1 MLLVVYDI
9 QKDSLRTQ
17 FSKFLKQF
25 GRRIQYSVFEIK
37 NSPRIIKNIQSE
49 MKSYYEQKFSQG
61 DSVLVFNIPD
71 SAEIMRFGYPVNEE
85 TDLLIF
91 GDLQS

>member
-9 QKDSLRTQ
+9 SSDRLRTR
-17 FSKFLKQF
+17 FSKFLKKF

-37 NSPRIIKNIQSE
+37 NSPRIISNIETEIKMNYEKNFGQS
-49 MKSYYEQKFSQG
+49 

-71 SAEIMRFGYPVNEE
+71 KSNILRFGYPVNEE

-91 GDLQS
+91 E

>member
-1 MLLVVYDI
+1 MYDI
-9 QKDSLRTQ
+9 QQDKLRAQ

-37 NSPRIIKNIQSE
+37 NSRRIIELIKKEIEIQFN
-49 MKSYYEQKFSQG
+49 KSFSQG
-61 DSVLVFNIPD
+61 DSVLIHDIPD
-71 SAEIMRFGYPVNEE
+71 SAEILRFGYPVNEE

-91 GDLQS
+91 E

>member
-9 QKDSLRTQ
+9 QKNSLRTKL
-17 FSKFLKQF
+17 SNFLKQY

-37 NSPRIIKNIQSE
+37 NSPRIIENIKTEIACNFESKFEQS
-49 MKSYYEQKFSQG
+49 
-61 DSVLVFNIPD
+61 DSVLVFTIPD
-71 SAEIMRFGYPVNEE
+71 NANIMRFGYPVNEE

-91 GDLQS
+91 S